1 MNQWISE
8 ELGGSELGDKRLVK
22 RLKIILGRMWQS
34 PLASVTAACRGFA
47 EVIAASRFFGNQQVT
62 QEQVLAPHREA
73 TLLRVAQHQ
82 QVLYIQ
88 DTTELDFTAK
98 KKLEGTG
105 PLSNLE
111 RRGFFAHN
119 ELVISPERLPLGLWH
134 TSIDARKD
142 QEHGKAKDRKQKPIQ
157 EKESYRWLE
166 GYRRGCELAA
176 LVPQSQVVVCADRE
190 ADIYEIFAFHQS
202 RLRSGQAAAH
212 WLIRS
217 NEDRCLKP
225 PKKEQQTD
233 EAQPLSRKIRQRL
246 QQSPVLGSISFAV
259 PAKEQTK
266 KIKGSRSTR
275 KSMRSKR
282 VVTQQIRAIEVTLR
296 PPWRKGFKLPPVT
309 IRIVQAQE
317 LDAPP
322 GEEPINWILLTDL
335 ECRDFDQARQ
345 VLELYL
351 CRWEIEVF
359 HKVLKTGCRVEELQF
374 RTDVSIK
381 LVILLYMIVA
391 WRVLYVM
398 HLGRECPELPC
409 SVVFEEAEW
418 HSSWVILKGGLPPPE
433 PPSLNQMVRIVASFG
448 GFLGR
453 KSDGHP
459 GPKTLWTGLCRVQD
473 FAFCWLQTAH
483 LRSSA

>member
-1 MNQWISE
+1 
-8 ELGGSELGDKRLVK
+8 
-22 RLKIILGRMWQS
+22 
-34 PLASVTAACRGFA
+34 
-47 EVIAASRFFGNQQVT
+47 
-62 QEQVLAPHREA
+62 
-73 TLLRVAQHQ
+73 VAQHQ

-275 KSMRSKR
+275 KSMRAKCLSSICAAGRSKCS
-282 VVTQQIRAIEVTLR
+282 IR
-296 PPWRKGFKLPPVT
+296 F
-309 IRIVQAQE
+309 
-317 LDAPP
+317 
-322 GEEPINWILLTDL
+322 
-335 ECRDFDQARQ
+335 
-345 VLELYL
+345 
-351 CRWEIEVF
+351 
-359 HKVLKTGCRVEELQF
+359 
-374 RTDVSIK
+374 
-381 LVILLYMIVA
+381 
-391 WRVLYVM
+391 
-398 HLGRECPELPC
+398 
-409 SVVFEEAEW
+409 
-418 HSSWVILKGGLPPPE
+418 
-433 PPSLNQMVRIVASFG
+433 
-448 GFLGR
+448 
-453 KSDGHP
+453 
-459 GPKTLWTGLCRVQD
+459 
-473 FAFCWLQTAH
+473 
-483 LRSSA
+483 